1 MVYKY
6 YIKRG
11 NKKFGPYYY
20 RSYRVGNKVKKEY
33 LGTDNEK
40 RFSKAIPWRII
51 LLPIRKIKPNG
62 TKIS

>member
-11 NKKFGPYYY
+11 SKRFGPYYY

-33 LGTDNEK
+33 LGTNNGK
-40 RFSKAIPWRII
+40 RLSRAIPWQII
-51 LLPIRKIKPNG
+51 LVPIRKIKPNG
-62 TKIS
+62 TKTS

>member
-11 NKKFGPYYY
+11 SKRFGPYYY

-33 LGTDNEK
+33 LGKNNRK
-40 RFSKAIPWRII
+40 RVGARNPLRII
-51 LLPIRKIKPNG
+51 RDTVRKMRLNGAKP
-62 TKIS
+62 S